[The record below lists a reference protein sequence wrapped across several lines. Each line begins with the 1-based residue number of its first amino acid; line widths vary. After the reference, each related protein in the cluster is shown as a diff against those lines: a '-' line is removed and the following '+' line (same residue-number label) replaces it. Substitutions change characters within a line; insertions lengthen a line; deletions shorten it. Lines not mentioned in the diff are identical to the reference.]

1 MMRQRLLPLT
11 CLLLSACSLA
21 PIYHRPTL
29 PPASSY
35 QETGQWQPVG
45 HQPIRANWWQDMDDP
60 MLNQLETSAAAHNQ
74 NLAAAIAR
82 LDQAR
87 AIARAQAAAQLPDV
101 SLTAS
106 HENAHI
112 SDHTP
117 LFPVQSHPGYQSNLI
132 NLDVNYELDLWGA
145 IRNAVKASN
154 ALAHASADDLA
165 ALQLS
170 IQAEL
175 ALDYANLR
183 TLDAELRDTQ
193 RLMDNWQQNY
203 QLTQILARGRETNN
217 IQLAQAQ
224 FNLENAHIQLADL
237 QRQRS
242 QTEHAI
248 ALIVGDNPDTF
259 HLAANENS
267 NLNPLHPAPD
277 LPSTLLER
285 RPDIASVEQQVIA
298 ANASIGVARAA
309 FFPVFGLSGNTGYE
323 NTSYNN
329 WLTAPNR
336 LWSFGPT
343 AALEL
348 FDGGRLQALSDEAHA
363 QWRASVADYR
373 NTVLTAW
380 KEVEDQ
386 LVALRRI
393 DEEDANSHAAE
404 LAARDARNMTQ
415 TRLVNGIDTEFD
427 VLSSERTLL
436 NAQLTRTAIHLNH
449 IDASILLVKAL
460 GGGWQDHAKQTSTAK
475 P

>member
-1 MMRQRLLPLT
+1 MGD
-11 CLLLSACSLA
+11 
-21 PIYHRPTL
+21 PTL
-29 PPASSY
+29 D
-35 QETGQWQPVG
+35 
-45 HQPIRANWWQDMDDP
+45 R
-60 MLNQLETSAAAHNQ
+60 LEASAAAHNQ

-87 AIARAQAAAQLPDV
+87 AISRAQASAELPDV

-106 HENAHI
+106 HENAHV
-112 SDHTP
+112 SNNTP
-117 LFPVQSHPGYQSNLI
+117 LFPVEPHPSFQSNTI
-132 NLDVNYELDLWGA
+132 NLDASYEIDLWGA

-154 ALAHASADDLA
+154 ALARASADDLA

-175 ALDYANLR
+175 AMDYANLR
-183 TLDAELRDTQ
+183 ALDVELHDTQ
-193 RLMDNWQQNY
+193 RLLDNWQQNY

-217 IQLAQAQ
+217 IQIAQAR
-224 FNLENAHIQLADL
+224 FNLENARTRLTDL
-237 QRQRS
+237 QRQRGQS
-242 QTEHAI
+242 EHAI
-248 ALIVGDNPDTF
+248 ALIIGDNPDTF
-259 HLAANENS
+259 HLAVDDNAH
-267 NLNPLHPAPD
+267 LAPLHPSPN

-285 RPDIASVEQQVIA
+285 RPDIASAEQQVIA
-298 ANASIGVARAA
+298 ANANIGVARAA
-309 FFPVFGLSGNTGYE
+309 FFPVFGLSGYTGYE
-323 NTSYNN
+323 DTSYNN

-348 FDGGRLQALSDEAHA
+348 FDDGRLQALSDRARA

-386 LVALRRI
+386 LLALHKI
-393 DEEDANSHAAE
+393 NEEDSSSHAAE
-404 LAARDARNMTQ
+404 QSARDARDMTQ
-415 TRLVNGIDTEFD
+415 TRLVNGIDTRFD

-436 NAQLTRTAIHLNH
+436 NAQLTQTAIHLEH

-460 GGGWQDHAKQTSTAK
+460 GGGWHNPQHHMPPDKK
-475 P
+475 